1 MANRDLGARRD
12 SGQIIILTA
21 FSMVAMLAIAA
32 LSIDVSFMYDKRNR
46 LYSAADAAAKSG
58 AAEVYRNSSISPTA
72 LQAFADYEVSRQGF
86 SPGTTTT
93 VTVHRGPSS
102 GPFAGNTSFV
112 EVIVSEPT
120 ATFFGRVLGWTSMT
134 PGARAVAGTSPGSN
148 CIIALGPGPV
158 TSVGGGTSV
167 PVALNIGNSE
177 LTMNSC
183 NVSVNG
189 NIDGDNPM
197 ARITGGG
204 TNVSSLCYETCTGF
218 NSLQTGTSPV
228 SDPFSSLA
236 APTVAGPCNSVTISG
251 TMTLPAG
258 CYSRIDMQNN
268 STLNLSSGIY
278 KLTGA
283 FTTGGNSH
291 VNGTGVMLYLT
302 TAVSGAIVTGSTCSA
317 SAAAGCF
324 NIGNSTEWHL
334 SAPTSGTY
342 RAILMYQDPNDHLPA
357 QFDGNNPI
365 YDLSGAM
372 YFPHADVTF
381 RNGLGATNDCTLFV
395 AQSILINNG
404 NGTFSNA
411 CTAYGGSPILT
422 ITIVE

>member
-1 MANRDLGARRD
+1 MKNSGLRAGGEG
-12 SGQIIILTA
+12 GQILILTA
-21 FSMVAMLAIAA
+21 LSMTAMLAIAA

-58 AAEVYRNSSISPTA
+58 AIEVYRNSSIGSTA
-72 LQAFADYEVSRQGF
+72 LQAFANYEVTRQGF

-148 CIIALGPGPV
+148 CIVALGPGPA
-158 TSVGGGTSV
+158 TSVGGGTTV
-167 PVALNIGNSE
+167 PVAMNIGNSE
-177 LTMNSC
+177 LTMSSC

-189 NIDGDNPM
+189 NLDGDNPG

-218 NSLQTGTSPV
+218 NGLQTGAPPA
-228 SDPFSSLA
+228 SDPFSTLP
-236 APTVAGPCNSVTISG
+236 APTVPGACSSVIITG
-251 TMTLPAG
+251 TMTLSAG
-258 CYSRIDMQNN
+258 CYSRIDMDNN
-268 STLNLSSGIY
+268 ATLNFSSGIY

-283 FTTGGNSH
+283 FTTRGHST
-291 VNGTGVMLYLT
+291 VNGSGVMFYLT
-302 TAVSGAIVTGSTCSA
+302 TAVSGATVTGSTCDS
-317 SAAAGCF
+317 SSAAGCF
-324 NIGNSTEWHL
+324 NIGNNANWTL

-342 RAILMYQDPNDHLPA
+342 RAILMYQDSHDQLPA
-357 QFDGNNPI
+357 LFDGNSPTYN
-365 YDLSGAM
+365 LSGAM
-372 YFPHADVTF
+372 YFPKADVSF
-381 RNGLGATNDCTLFV
+381 RNGMNSTNDCTLFV

-404 NGTFSNA
+404 NGSFSNA
-411 CTAYGGSPILT
+411 CSAYGGSPILT
-422 ITIVE
+422 VTIVE